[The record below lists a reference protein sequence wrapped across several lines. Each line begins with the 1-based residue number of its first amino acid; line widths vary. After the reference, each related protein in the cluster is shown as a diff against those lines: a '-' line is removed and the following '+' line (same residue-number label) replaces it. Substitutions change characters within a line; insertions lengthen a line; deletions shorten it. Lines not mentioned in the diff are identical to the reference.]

1 MGNQPSLEVSP
12 ELHILFYQLE
22 QLRNEFIKQS
32 RTKQEQLQKGI
43 HLLGYNISDVPDFV
57 KLGLFVGVFA
67 IFALSMIYLLS
78 KVTPQEKEKKKKN
91 RKNKQE

>member
-1 MGNQPSLEVSP
+1 MGNEPSLEASP
-12 ELHILFYQLE
+12 EVHILFYQLE

-43 HLLGYNISDVPDFV
+43 HLLGYNISDVPEV
-57 KLGLFVGVFA
+57 AKLGLFFGVFA
-67 IFALSMIYLLS
+67 VFAFSMIYLLS